1 MVAPTLNELTGPTSG
16 RVELPHRLV
25 WQGANRVFDL
35 DQPDLLRWV
44 YEIVLR
50 EAVTVAELRTWLDG
64 PTLARE
70 WPELHVPRGVRH
82 AWERQHPSLRRR
94 AA

>member
-1 MVAPTLNELTGPTSG
+1 VAPALDQLTGPTSG
-16 RVELPHRLV
+16 SVELPHRLV
-25 WQGANRVFDL
+25 WQGATRVFDL

-50 EAVTVAELRTWLDG
+50 EAVTRDELRAWLDG
-64 PTLARE
+64 PTLVRE
-70 WPELHVPRGVRH
+70 WPNLHLPRGVRQ
-82 AWERQHPSLRRR
+82 AWEQRHPQLRRH